1 MFSLNYFA
9 CFVIVLIQLV
19 SSQLFV
25 GDLCS
30 LKSSGS
36 PGVCKLFKE
45 CKQARD
51 DLRKHQIFPQR
62 CGFQRDESIVCCV
75 KSKRKPGEISL
86 KKCKEYSRLV
96 YEVTR
101 PPILLVNRPPI
112 TRNECGH
119 RVIRLIVGGTNVTRK
134 EFPHMALIGFEPQS
148 RDIKWLCG
156 GTIISNEYILTAA
169 HCLSHHE
176 HGRAKYV
183 RIGVTNL
190 EDTNHRQQLE
200 VEEIIPHPE
209 YRSSSHYHDI
219 GLLRLKRSAKLNSFT
234 VPACLY
240 SNHDIESE
248 KAIATGW
255 GSTTYEGSGT
265 NNLLKVTLDLWDHA
279 LCNQSYKNE
288 VILMRRLKKGI
299 IDDIQVCAGSLD
311 NDEKDTCQGDSG
323 GPLQIFHKGNDI
335 KCMYDIIGVTSFG
348 KSCGVKNP
356 GVYVRVSK
364 YIGWIEDIVWP
375 ENA

>member
-1 MFSLNYFA
+1 LSLNYEYFA

-36 PGVCKLFKE
+36 PGVCELFKE

-62 CGFQRDESIVCCV
+62 CGFQRDESIVCCL

-86 KKCKEYSRLV
+86 KKCKEYSRFV

-101 PPILLVNRPPI
+101 PPILLVNRPAI

-119 RVIRLIVGGTNVTRK
+119 RVITLIVGGTNVTRK
-134 EFPHMALIGFEPQS
+134 EFPHMALIGFEPQP

-156 GTIISNEYILTAA
+156 GTIISKEYILTAA

-279 LCNQSYKNE
+279 LCNRSYKNE

-311 NDEKDTCQGDSG
+311 NDEKDTCQVSLYFRDECEIDITVIIPGD
-323 GPLQIFHKGNDI
+323 
-335 KCMYDIIGVTSFG
+335 
-348 KSCGVKNP
+348 
-356 GVYVRVSK
+356 
-364 YIGWIEDIVWP
+364 
-375 ENA
+375 